1 MNNDIITEL
10 LMCEDLGSKRLLTF
24 DEEQAIFKLLKNDS
38 NLREDVQTIM
48 IKANIKLVYSIAK
61 KYYPVSTLS
70 NDDIVQL
77 GMIGLSK
84 AVDHF
89 DYQKVVRK
97 KLLIALLHHLQDE

>member
-24 DEEQAIFKLLKNDS
+24 NEEQTIFELLKNDN

-61 KYYPVSTLS
+61 KILS
-70 NDDIVQL
+70 C
-77 GMIGLSK
+77 
-84 AVDHF
+84 
-89 DYQKVVRK
+89 
-97 KLLIALLHHLQDE
+97 